1 LEKEHVMGF
10 KVGQEKFVSIS
21 NLKKQSKEVE
31 LKKFD
36 KNNDNLLDK
45 AEQDAYYAA
54 NTKTGKAP
62 SSPTQVY
69 TKAGGRE
76 QKVTSFARDYYQTLY
91 TYAPDSK
98 GNFNIPG
105 FGAGNIRT
113 GRQLAEKNTDAYN
126 FLVDCDL
133 MDKGFI
139 EGGVESATIVI
150 GPKGFKPDAGS
161 NLDEMVTIPLNTATA
176 DGYQSYNRGG
186 GSTWVPEKKFLAA
199 SVDVADLRKLAGT
212 SGGLSFY
219 VRVDTNDGKTLWMN
233 RDGKAYQNFEID
245 AAELKARGKV

>member
-1 LEKEHVMGF
+1 MGF

-21 NLKKQSKEVE
+21 NLKKQAKEPE

-36 KNNDNLLDK
+36 TNNDNLLDP
-45 AEQDAYYAA
+45 AEQDRYYASTSKSGA
-54 NTKTGKAP
+54 TPKSP
-62 SSPTQVY
+62 SAVY

-76 QKVTSFARDYYQTLY
+76 HKVTQFARDYYQTLY

-98 GNFNIPG
+98 GNFSIPG

-133 MDKGFI
+133 MDKNFI
-139 EGGVESATIVI
+139 ENGVESATIVI
-150 GPKGFKPDAGS
+150 GPKGFTPDSGS
-161 NLDEMVTIPLNTATA
+161 KLDEMVTIPLNTATA
-176 DGYQSYNRGG
+176 DGYQSFNRGG
-186 GSTWVPEKKFLAA
+186 SSTWIPEKKFLAA
-199 SVDVADLRKLAGT
+199 SVDVKDLRKLAGD

-219 VRVDTNDGKTLWMN
+219 VRLQTSDGKTLWMN
-233 RDGKAYQNFEID
+233 KDGKAFKNFEID
-245 AAELKARGKV
+245 AAELKARAKV